1 MMMWK
6 TKNRD
11 CLQAVHFIL
20 MTSSV
25 RVNNQL
31 KFPGLMF
38 VLHAHVLIFQ
48 LALHKLPLHHKSE
61 SYVIDLEQAYNKCN
75 VREKIHFSWV

>member
-1 MMMWK
+1 
-6 TKNRD
+6 
-11 CLQAVHFIL
+11 